1 MDVRSAFETGVGPGG
16 LAWVKIKHPSGSTC
30 TVHLFGATVTSVTSA
45 AGRELLFTSK
55 ASAWDGSGPIRGG
68 IPVVFPQFGTAAL
81 PGIAPGKTLPM
92 HGFARRFAWRAVAQ
106 TVRAVD
112 GACLLTL
119 ELTPAD
125 LVGAEG
131 ADVRE
136 AWPYD
141 FALSYTLALGA
152 GGGPAAGAPP
162 LFAASLEVRNTGG
175 PGDGYGDDG
184 PKASTALGAAEAAVR
199 RAEQVARALGGAPSV
214 SSSAWECQA
223 LLHTYFAV
231 RDVHAVALRGFG
243 GAPLLD
249 KLAAG
254 GATTPALR
262 VEGAPDDA
270 AGRRIERETDQI
282 YPALAPEK
290 LVLICSDGD
299 AQAVAVGRGCS
310 AGVSPDCVLW
320 NPWVDKS
327 RAMGDF
333 DDDGYK
339 TMVCVEPGFGLMPG
353 SAVRLFP
360 GQAVS
365 LQTTI
370 DLVDVDDIAV

>member
-1 MDVRSAFETGVGPGG
+1 MADVRSAFEAGVGPGG
-16 LAWVKIKHPSGSTC
+16 LAWVKVKHPSGSTC

-106 TVRAVD
+106 TVRAAD

-141 FALSYTLALGA
+141 FALSYTLTLGA

-175 PGDGYGDDG
+175 GA
-184 PKASTALGAAEAAVR
+184 ASTPGAAEAAVR

-214 SSSAWECQA
+214 SSSLSSSSSAWECQA
-223 LLHTYFAV
+223 LLHTYFSV
-231 RDVHAVALRGFG
+231 SDIHAVALRGFG

-249 KLAAG
+249 KLALAG
-254 GATTPALR
+254 GATPALR
-262 VEGAPDDA
+262 VEDAPDDA

-370 DLVDVDDIAV
+370 DLVDVDVDVVAV